1 MTPYNPDVPVTATTL
16 FRRASA
22 TLLATVALSASMPP
36 AFARQLAAAPDAP
49 LVVIR
54 SQYRRLPFPQD
65 IQRIAVADTEI
76 LTAKLITSREVLVL
90 GRQTGRTTLIVWFG
104 DGSSREF
111 AFAVQ
116 RDLSLLERALARV
129 HPSIQVESAPD
140 RDALVLTGL
149 VPDLETSLTAE
160 AIARNY
166 LDAGS
171 DGAVAQPLVATP
183 PAAGAAPQA
192 PAPAPANTQLRG
204 PLTSS
209 GAVINLIQL
218 DTLPLVLEAKIRD
231 AVRAVG
237 GQDVTVRR
245 VIRGDVRDDAADTL
259 VLEGR
264 VPNQTA
270 LVRVLMLSAQLFT
283 GQAITESD
291 IRVLADEA
299 GALTGQMQ
307 TQTVQTQLGGGAT
320 SSLFGGARGN
330 QLTNQIRTNLGRAK
344 AIEAAGGRIL
354 SFIEVSDLPQVR
366 VDIRLVEVNRSRLRS
381 FNPNTVI
388 ATSDFR
394 QPSLNPAQSATAVQG
409 DQAARVG
416 ASGPAI
422 QNVLSFLNG
431 GLLNE
436 LQYSAGGV
444 AIDAALSLLE
454 REGIAQSLSSPSLT
468 VLSGELAQV
477 QIGGEV
483 PVPTAFAPAFGT
495 PAATAAPGTPAAT
508 PGVFSSVEFV
518 PFGVQLQIRPLVGED
533 DTITLDVQPLVVTPD
548 AVLTDAIRQSTG
560 TAVATTAFQTR
571 ALRTSSRLLDG
582 QALLIGGLL
591 SNNTSTNTAS
601 APTLRD
607 APILGRLFRSFN
619 RNDQDTELIV
629 VVNPVILRTPI
640 PDAGLWTFPG
650 RDELLRT
657 VIAGPAPSTN
667 SVSK

>member
-1 MTPYNPDVPVTATTL
+1 MTSIGL
-16 FRRASA
+16 FRMAG
-22 TLLATVALSASMPP
+22 ATVLAMVALQLAPP
-36 AFARQLAAAPDAP
+36 VVLARQLAPPPDTP

-54 SQYRRLPFPQD
+54 SQYRRLPFPLD

-76 LTAKLITSREVLVL
+76 LTAELITSREILVV
-90 GRQTGRTTLIVWFG
+90 GRETGRTTLIVWFTN
-104 DGSSREF
+104 GSSREF

-116 RDLSLLERALARV
+116 RDLSLLERALVRV
-129 HPSIQVESAPD
+129 HPSIRVESAPD
-140 RDALVLTGL
+140 RDALVLTGT
-149 VPDLETSLTAE
+149 VPDLNTSLTAE

-166 LDAGS
+166 LEAGGT
-171 DGAVAQPLVATP
+171 DRAVQPLLPSPAAQPAGG
-183 PAAGAAPQA
+183 GAAPQA
-192 PAPAPANTQLRG
+192 PAAPSPQLQG
-204 PLTSS
+204 SGT

-218 DTLPLVLEAKIRD
+218 DTLPLVLEEKIRD

-245 VIRGDVRDDAADTL
+245 VLRGDVRDDASDTL

-270 LVRVLMLSAQLFT
+270 LVRVLMLAAQLFT
-283 GQAITESD
+283 GQTITEGD
-291 IRVLADEA
+291 LRVLADEA
-299 GALTGQMQ
+299 GGLTVQQQQQ
-307 TQTVQTQLGGGAT
+307 TIQTQLGGGAT

-330 QLTNQIRTNLGRAK
+330 QLTNQVRTNLGRAK
-344 AIEAAGGRIL
+344 AVEAAGGRIL
-354 SFIEVSDLPQVR
+354 SFIQVIDLPQVR
-366 VDIRLVEVNRSRLRS
+366 VDIRLVEVNRTRLRS
-381 FNPNTVI
+381 FNPNTVLL
-388 ATSDFR
+388 TSDFR
-394 QPSLNPAQSATAVQG
+394 QPSLNPAQSATTVQG
-409 DQAARVG
+409 EQAARVG
-416 ASGPAI
+416 IGGAAI

-436 LQYSAGGV
+436 IQYSGGGV

-477 QIGGEV
+477 QVGGEV

-495 PAATAAPGTPAAT
+495 AAAAAAPGTAAAT

-518 PFGVQLQIRPLVGED
+518 PFGVQLQIRPLVGDD

-571 ALRTSSRLLDG
+571 ALRTSSRLQDG

-601 APTLRD
+601 TPGLRD

-629 VVNPVILRTPI
+629 VVNPVILRSPI

-657 VIAGPAPSTN
+657 VIAGPAVVRN
-667 SVSK
+667 SVTK

>member
-1 MTPYNPDVPVTATTL
+1 MTVTAF
-16 FRRASA
+16 FRRAGA

-76 LTAKLITSREVLVL
+76 LTAELITSREVLVL

-204 PLTSS
+204 PLTPS

>member
-1 MTPYNPDVPVTATTL
+1 V
-16 FRRASA
+16 
-22 TLLATVALSASMPP
+22 TLLAVVALSASMPP
-36 AFARQLAAAPDAP
+36 AFARQVAATSDAP

-76 LTAKLITSREVLVL
+76 LTAELITSREVLVL
-90 GRQTGRTTLIVWFG
+90 GRQTGRTTLIVWFR

-171 DGAVAQPLVATP
+171 DNAVAQPLVATL
-183 PAAGAAPQA
+183 PAAGAATPPAAA
-192 PAPAPANTQLRG
+192 PPPANTQLRG
-204 PLTSS
+204 PLTPS

-218 DTLPLVLEAKIRD
+218 DTLPLVLEDKIRD

-270 LVRVLMLSAQLFT
+270 LVRVLMLAAQLFT
-283 GQAITESD
+283 GQTITESD

-344 AIEAAGGRIL
+344 AIEAAGGRLL
-354 SFIEVSDLPQVR
+354 SFIQVSDLPQVR

-436 LQYSAGGV
+436 LQYSAGGI

-601 APTLRD
+601 APALRD

>member
-1 MTPYNPDVPVTATTL
+1 M
-16 FRRASA
+16 

-36 AFARQLAAAPDAP
+36 ASARQLAAAQDAP

-76 LTAKLITSREVLVL
+76 LTAELITSREVLVL
-90 GRQTGRTTLIVWFG
+90 GRQTGRTTLIVWFA

-183 PAAGAAPQA
+183 PAAGAANPQA
-192 PAPAPANTQLRG
+192 AAPAPANTQLRG
-204 PLTSS
+204 PLTPS

-218 DTLPLVLEAKIRD
+218 DTLPLVLEDKIRD

-237 GQDVTVRR
+237 GQAVTVRR

-270 LVRVLMLSAQLFT
+270 LVRVLMLAAQLFT
-283 GQAITESD
+283 GQTINEGD

-299 GALTGQMQ
+299 GALTIQQQ
-307 TQTVQTQLGGGAT
+307 TQTAQTQLGGGAT
-320 SSLFGGARGN
+320 SSLFGGSRGS

-344 AIEAAGGRIL
+344 AVEAAGGRIL
-354 SFIEVSDLPQVR
+354 SFIQVSDLPQVR

-381 FNPNTVI
+381 FNPNTVV

-394 QPSLNPAQSATAVQG
+394 QPSLNPAQSATQVQG

-436 LQYSAGGV
+436 LQYSAGGI

-571 ALRTSSRLLDG
+571 ALRTSSRLQDG

-601 APTLRD
+601 TPTLRD
-607 APILGRLFRSFN
+607 APLLGRLFRSFN

-657 VIAGPAPSTN
+657 VIAGPAPSSN